1 MSAPDR
7 RGLLEVLQHHGVF
20 DATRMAGLEHCLPP
34 PWWLALLQGI
44 AAWIASLLIIS
55 SFFAPL
61 LLLGE
66 GPLGRGVAGT
76 VLLAVAVWLFG
87 RASLFTGQMALALS
101 LAGQALV
108 VSVMFDGLGAFAGQP
123 RPIAAVGLLV
133 AAGMM
138 VPYSTVLHRTVC
150 ALLVA
155 GNAAILIGPG
165 DPLVIYALFLATV
178 AVGLWLWR
186 SAWAAWSRAAVL
198 KAWAHA
204 LTLMSLV
211 SAWFVAVE
219 PSLGAMLLPGQLTNA
234 GPPAPALYPAGVAVL
249 LLLTV
254 AWLSR
259 GAPSTQ
265 RAAAIGAAAIYVL
278 AAWNAPGLVVSAA
291 ILLAV
296 FHACHRPWIALSLL
310 AALVYLGRF
319 YYGLESTLLVK
330 SAALAATGVVLLGL
344 QFGLRRWQG
353 RYA

>member
-1 MSAPDR
+1 MSSDGR
-7 RGLLEVLQHHGVF
+7 RGLLEALQHHGVF

-61 LLLGE
+61 MLLGD
-66 GPLGRGVAGT
+66 GPLGRGVAGAL
-76 VLLAVAVWLFG
+76 LLAVAVWLFG
-87 RASLFTGQMALALS
+87 RASLFTGQMALAFS

-108 VSVMFDGLGAFAGQP
+108 VSVVFDGFGAFADQP
-123 RPIAAVGLLV
+123 RTIAVVGLV
-133 AAGMM
+133 VSTGMM

-150 ALLVA
+150 ALLMLGHAVV
-155 GNAAILIGPG
+155 LVGPG
-165 DPLVIYALFLATV
+165 DPLVIYALALATAAV
-178 AVGLWLWR
+178 ALWLWR
-186 SAWAAWSRAAVL
+186 SAWAARPRAAL
-198 KAWAHA
+198 FKACAHA
-204 LTLMSLV
+204 LTLMALV

-219 PSLGAMLLPGQLTNA
+219 PSLGAALLPGRAASQVPTQ
-234 GPPAPALYPAGVAVL
+234 ALYPAGVAVL

-259 GAPSTQ
+259 GVSSAR
-265 RAAAIGAAAIYVL
+265 RAASIGAAAVYAL

-296 FHACHRPWIALSLL
+296 FHACHRPWIVLSLL

-319 YYGLESTLLVK
+319 YYALESTLLVK
-330 SAALAATGVVLLGL
+330 SAALAATGLVLLGL

-353 RYA
+353 LQS